1 MNENDGDAKDSAVRM
16 AHEHDVKFIRSKF
29 TDILGLL
36 KSFAI
41 TVEKLEDALNDGE
54 VFDGSSIEGF
64 TRNDEHEMLAL
75 PDPRTYSDTSL
86 ATEGE
91 CRRAYV
97 L

>member
-41 TVEKLEDALNDGE
+41 TVEKLED
-54 VFDGSSIEGF
+54 GF
-64 TRNDEHEMLAL
+64 
-75 PDPRTYSDTSL
+75 
-86 ATEGE
+86 
-91 CRRAYV
+91 
-97 L
+97 